1 VDEIIPTALTL
12 VPTGTETDPG
22 EHVRNFAQTEP
33 ITLISAEESVHA
45 PVEVIRSRNS
55 VLADYVSYRD
65 QTGPDPRTAALD
77 GGRQPLSDQRGRGP
91 YGGKARLRHLSA
103 RLRYQGRVTRRS
115 PRVRILLRADSGF
128 AREELMRWCE
138 WNAVDYVFGLAKNH
152 CLNEV
157 IAVEP
162 SNWSKPAN

>member
-1 VDEIIPTALTL
+1 M
-12 VPTGTETDPG
+12 
-22 EHVRNFAQTEP
+22 
-33 ITLISAEESVHA
+33 
-45 PVEVIRSRNS
+45 
-55 VLADYVSYRD
+55 
-65 QTGPDPRTAALD
+65 
-77 GGRQPLSDQRGRGP
+77 
-91 YGGKARLRHLSA
+91 
-103 RLRYQGRVTRRS
+103 TRRS